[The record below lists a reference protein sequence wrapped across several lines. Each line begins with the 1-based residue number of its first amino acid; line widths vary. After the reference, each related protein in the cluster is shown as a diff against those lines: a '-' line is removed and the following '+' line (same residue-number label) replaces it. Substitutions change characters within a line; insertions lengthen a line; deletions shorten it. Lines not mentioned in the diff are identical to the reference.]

1 MALDLGRAFRRQ
13 LRPRRPIEL
22 VFLLLEIA
30 AIFHAAISQ
39 RGAELLLV
47 GVVEGDKPII
57 HGRLSTYPLPAAK
70 Y

>member
-1 MALDLGRAFRRQ
+1 
-13 LRPRRPIEL
+13 
-22 VFLLLEIA
+22 
-30 AIFHAAISQ
+30 
-39 RGAELLLV
+39 V